1 MSKLLSYLIPGI
13 AFAALLVLVNET
25 LVPATLHKAGW
36 FNNLMAILCL
46 ISLIVPCVIYF
57 VKTPPGRGAQP

>member
-13 AFAALLVLVNET
+13 AVAALLVIINET
-25 LVPATLHKAGW
+25 LVPASLHNADW
-36 FNNLMAILCL
+36 FNTLMAIL
-46 ISLIVPCVIYF
+46 SLVCIITPCIIYF